1 MKTII
6 SGQGR
11 RKVKE
16 FGILMLAFGATGP
29 VGGWH
34 PWHGSHEL
42 LRETLKPHFPSSHL
56 PALSNPLPV
65 WLVNSHF
72 RIHSAHNWLSSRF
85 WEFLSGLIFLLDF
98 LSLLLKRV
106 IFSSYFLNAL
116 HFLFLKQIY
125 VSLVHGLRFWSKWSP
140 FAVKRSFFSKSCSYT
155 CLQV

>member
-72 RIHSAHNWLSSRF
+72 HIHSAHNWLSSRF
-85 WEFLSGLIFLLDF
+85 WEFLSGLIFYWISFPCCLSVWFSAVISWRLYTFFFWNRYMFLLFMVWDSEANGPHL
-98 LSLLLKRV
+98 LSREASLIRV
-106 IFSSYFLNAL
+106 
-116 HFLFLKQIY
+116 
-125 VSLVHGLRFWSKWSP
+125 G
-140 FAVKRSFFSKSCSYT
+140 SYT
-155 CLQV
+155 YLQV